1 MKLSDLVRLKNSLL
15 EFNPRAAREGLELL
29 DGHLTQTLNI
39 PMHINYKESIGQNVS
54 NLDTIERTLCSIE
67 ENINRQIQ
75 EIDREITERTRD
87 YLARGY
93 MIGGYYGSN
102 SSDVPTER
110 NDRTLY
116 INDET
121 RSRIIVRLRS
131 FTDWHYP
138 GLEIG
143 PGDGTWTEHMV
154 ASDPLYIVD
163 VHKEFLDNTL
173 NKFNPIYRNRLRP
186 YLLES
191 HTGPKSFDLSRLPQ
205 TQFGFVFAWNVFNYL
220 PLAETRAYLTSIY
233 NVLRPGGVAMF
244 SYNNCDIPQL
254 VEYVE
259 QGYRSWMPSKLLIDT
274 CKELGF
280 EIITT
285 SSTELTV
292 HWIEI
297 KKPGE
302 LNTIKAHQTMGKIL
316 NITT

>member
-15 EFNPRAAREGLELL
+15 EFNPQTARDELEAL

-39 PMHINYKESIGQNVS
+39 PMHINYKDSIGKNIS
-54 NLDTIERTLCSIE
+54 NLDLIEHTLSEIK
-67 ENINRQIQ
+67 ENIHSQIQ
-75 EIDREITERTRD
+75 EIDREITERTQD

-110 NDRTLY
+110 NDRILH

-131 FTDWHYP
+131 YTDWHYP

-143 PGDGTWTEHMV
+143 PGDGVWTEHMV
-154 ASDPLYIVD
+154 ACDPLYLVD
-163 VHKEFLDNTL
+163 VHKEFIDNTL
-173 NKFNPIYRNRLRP
+173 DKFNHFYRNRLRP
-186 YLLES
+186 YLLKS
-191 HTGPKSFDLSRLPQ
+191 HTGPESFDLGVLPQ
-205 TQFGFVFAWNVFNYL
+205 NQFGFVFAWNVFNYL

-244 SYNNCDIPQL
+244 SYNNCDIPQM

-280 EIITT
+280 EVITT

-302 LNTIKAHQTMGKIL
+302 LKTIKAHQTMGKIL
-316 NITT
+316 NANT

>member
-15 EFNPRAAREGLELL
+15 EFNPQTARDGLEAL

-39 PMHINYKESIGQNVS
+39 PMHIDYKDGIGKNIS
-54 NLDTIERTLCSIE
+54 NLDVIERTLCEIE
-67 ENINRQIQ
+67 ENINSQIQ
-75 EIDREITERTRD
+75 EIDCEITERTQD

-93 MIGGYYGSN
+93 MINGYYGSN
-102 SSDVPTER
+102 STDVPTER
-110 NDRTLY
+110 NDRILH

-121 RSRIIVRLRS
+121 RSRVIVRLRS
-131 FTDWHYP
+131 YTDWHYP

-163 VHKEFLDNTL
+163 VHNEFIDNTL
-173 NKFNPIYRNRLRP
+173 NKFNPFYRNRLRP
-186 YLLES
+186 YLLKS
-191 HTGPKSFDLSRLPQ
+191 HTGPESFDLSALPQ
-205 TQFGFVFAWNVFNYL
+205 NQFGFVFSWNVFNYL
-220 PLAETRAYLTSIY
+220 PLAETRAYLNSIY

-244 SYNNCDIPQL
+244 SYNNCDIPQM

-259 QGYRSWMPSKLLIDT
+259 QGYRSWMPSKLLIDA
-274 CKELGF
+274 CKKLGF
-280 EIITT
+280 EIIAT

-302 LNTIKAHQTMGKIL
+302 LKTIKAHQTMGKIL
-316 NITT
+316 NANT